1 MLDALV
7 EGQTLLVN
15 RAYGSDAPRQSLTK
29 RGVAAFSKG
38 AGADHRVMLR
48 YSTGFQLG
56 KHRIELAH
64 HMAANGTMS
73 FDFGATRPRTSQ
85 SSPRPLPPP
94 LKLYRFEK
102 ISATA

>member
-64 HMAANGTMS
+64 HMAANGIVMS
-73 FDFGATRPRTSQ
+73 DE
-85 SSPRPLPPP
+85 L
-94 LKLYRFEK
+94 RFWGH
-102 ISATA
+102 